1 MSRVLG
7 SSRYANNG
15 LLSAKPLE
23 DKNLLARKTN
33 LHPRSIRLPW
43 WTLIP
48 ERMKTGWRPGRSW
61 AECPFWT
68 KSIVHCWHDHSS
80 YRGRV
85 DARHTEEEC
94 RPFRMDDFRYA
105 GGGPGYHV
113 PQAFGI
119 KGSAL
124 GCAKE
129 EKPWWREE
137 TRSQG
142 RDRQALAVGFICEVW
157 YMTWLTNVVMVTKP
171 NDKWRMCVDY
181 TNINK
186 AFQKDLYPLPNI
198 DWLVDGASGHT
209 ILNFLDAYSGYNQVS
224 MHLWVKEKTA
234 FVMDDANYYYRV
246 MPFRLKNTGAT
257 YQRLMDKIF
266 KGLIDRCVEVYVDNM
281 VVKSDSFE
289 QQVKD
294 LEELFEALGRMDM
307 RLNPEKYTFG
317 VEGGKFL
324 GFMLTYQGIEANSDK
339 CRTIVEMRSSQKIK
353 EVQQLIGVSPP
364 SRGSSLGWLRGPS
377 RWFNYSARLPSSV
390 GTRTAKRFSSNWRTS
405 CHLQRS

>member
-1 MSRVLG
+1 M
-7 SSRYANNG
+7 
-15 LLSAKPLE
+15 
-23 DKNLLARKTN
+23 
-33 LHPRSIRLPW
+33 
-43 WTLIP
+43 
-48 ERMKTGWRPGRSW
+48 
-61 AECPFWT
+61 
-68 KSIVHCWHDHSS
+68 
-80 YRGRV
+80 
-85 DARHTEEEC
+85 
-94 RPFRMDDFRYA
+94 
-105 GGGPGYHV
+105 
-113 PQAFGI
+113 
-119 KGSAL
+119 
-124 GCAKE
+124 
-129 EKPWWREE
+129 
-137 TRSQG
+137 
-142 RDRQALAVGFICEVW
+142 
-157 YMTWLTNVVMVTKP
+157 
-171 NDKWRMCVDY
+171 DY

-390 GTRTAKRFSSNWRTS
+390 GTRTAKRFSSN
-405 CHLQRS
+405 